1 MCPLLR
7 LPNLFVDYESV
18 RIILV
23 NQLISTESFL
33 KIQTVR
39 IVPVIYASAGTGSLK
54 RNLHGQL
61 KLLKINIALWCNCVQ
76 EYRTRWS
83 TCGWG
88 MPRTTAGP
96 VAALVFFQV
105 TDFIP

>member
-18 RIILV
+18 RVILV

-39 IVPVIYASAGTGSLK
+39 IVPVIYDSAGTGCLK
-54 RNLHGQL
+54 KNLHGQL
-61 KLLKINIALWCNCVQ
+61 KLL
-76 EYRTRWS
+76 
-83 TCGWG
+83 
-88 MPRTTAGP
+88 
-96 VAALVFFQV
+96 
-105 TDFIP
+105 